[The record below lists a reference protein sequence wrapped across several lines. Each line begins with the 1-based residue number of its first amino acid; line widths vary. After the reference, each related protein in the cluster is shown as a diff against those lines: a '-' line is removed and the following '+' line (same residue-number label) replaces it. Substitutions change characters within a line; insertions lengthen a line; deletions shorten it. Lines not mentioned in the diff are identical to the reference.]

1 MMACGHG
8 TTFPM
13 FLLGQPVLLLC
24 AYATASQAAQSVPLL
39 QAEFLALCAP
49 YCAKPHLGN
58 SASLA
63 KLLQHSAQ
71 LVELH
76 RLELHCS
83 LIKAY
88 KLKHCF
94 LKAV

>member
-1 MMACGHG
+1 MAQHS
-8 TTFPM
+8 M

-24 AYATASQAAQSVPLL
+24 AYATASQAAQSMPLL
-39 QAEFLALCAP
+39 QVEFGFVCTL
-49 YCAKPHLGN
+49 CAKPYLGN

-83 LIKAY
+83 LSKAY
-88 KLKHCF
+88 KVKHCF

>member
-39 QAEFLALCAP
+39 QAEFWLCVHPTVPNHTWATALRWP
-49 YCAKPHLGN
+49 N
-58 SASLA
+58 SSSTVRSLWNSTD
-63 KLLQHSAQ
+63 LS
-71 LVELH
+71 
-76 RLELHCS
+76 
-83 LIKAY
+83 
-88 KLKHCF
+88 F
-94 LKAV
+94 TAV